1 MVRLEKSTPQIWR
14 VTVSN
19 SPVNLV
25 VPKMVSALHAVVL
38 EADGPRGG
46 TGR

>member
-1 MVRLEKSTPQIWR
+1 MVRLEKSTPQIWG

-19 SPVNLV
+19 SLVNLV
-25 VPKMVSALHAVVL
+25 VPEMVSALHAVVL

>member
-14 VTVSN
+14 ATVSN

-25 VPKMVSALHAVVL
+25 VPEMVSALHAVVL